1 MVLFLCWFPT
11 NRCELR
17 SRSQEPG
24 PETLELTLE
33 TGYRHSIGSHVT
45 TLERICMMSKLYEP
59 NCSGVENVDDDDEEE
74 EEQTV
79 SINNLSK
86 LLFDGDH

>member
-1 MVLFLCWFPT
+1 
-11 NRCELR
+11 
-17 SRSQEPG
+17 
-24 PETLELTLE
+24 
-33 TGYRHSIGSHVT
+33 
-45 TLERICMMSKLYEP
+45 MMSKLYEP